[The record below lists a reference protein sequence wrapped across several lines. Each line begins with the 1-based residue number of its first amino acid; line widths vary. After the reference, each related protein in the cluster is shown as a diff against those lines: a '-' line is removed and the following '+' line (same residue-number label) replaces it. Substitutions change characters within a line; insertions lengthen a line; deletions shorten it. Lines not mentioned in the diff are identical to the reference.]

1 MKTALLI
8 LSLSL
13 VAPLTSMAGDSANC
27 SKQNGSSRHVATN
40 SQSRVDSILKDA
52 NVSTAKKKKQQR

>member
-1 MKTALLI
+1 
-8 LSLSL
+8 
-13 VAPLTSMAGDSANC
+13 MAGDSANC